1 MLDTDTV
8 PSSAP
13 IQAKPDR
20 ERLNQMSKQT
30 IETFFA
36 GKNLVVVAM
45 PQAIAVLRD
54 TLPGDWARAAGLE
67 LVLFGAVI
75 VAVILLR
82 PQGLA
87 RAP

>member
-1 MLDTDTV
+1 MVAITTGV
-8 PSSAP
+8 P
-13 IQAKPDR
+13 
-20 ERLNQMSKQT
+20 M
-30 IETFFA
+30 
-36 GKNLVVVAM
+36 VAM